1 MSRSLFLV
9 RLREGLRVRFDYDV
23 RVERTKPHTIFP
35 TRTQAEQFVHFHVPT
50 DCNPFARDIE
60 ALYIDVGSQKIVINE
75 DDDLLKWRCNWL
87 DLVDAIQ
94 DAGAERPEIVWP
106 EGWEP
111 WWDTLTPEQQAKLR
125 LSLKLPQWSENP
137 FTMAEI
143 YIERDFEMDYA
154 VPLGL
159 LDKLVAEWGCT
170 LPVFREEEALEK
182 NIELLVHWWEENT
195 PQMAE
200 AQKTAIWRLM
210 DLQPFE
216 IVEVPLA

>member
-1 MSRSLFLV
+1 MSRSLFMV

-23 RVERTKPHTIFP
+23 RVERTKPHAIFS
-35 TRTQAEQFVHFHVPT
+35 TRTQAEQFVHSHMPT

-87 DLVDAIQ
+87 DIVDVIQ
-94 DAGAERPEIVWP
+94 DAGANLPEVRWP

-125 LSLKLPQWSENP
+125 LSLDLPNWSENP

-159 LDKLVAEWGCT
+159 LDKLITEWGCT
-170 LPVFREEEALEK
+170 LPAFREEEALEK
-182 NIELLVHWWEENT
+182 NIELLVRWWEENT

-200 AQKTAIWRLM
+200 EQKTAIWRLM